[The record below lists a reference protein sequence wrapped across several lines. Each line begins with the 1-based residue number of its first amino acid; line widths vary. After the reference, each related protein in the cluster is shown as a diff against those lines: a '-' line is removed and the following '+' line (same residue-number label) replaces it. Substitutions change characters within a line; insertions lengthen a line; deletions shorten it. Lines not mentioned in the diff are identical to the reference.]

1 MKIRYYSIYKYA
13 IYFILLIFSY
23 SAAAADTG
31 LIDYD
36 KLLNKNAAVSEYTSE
51 VASLKIKVM
60 NDYDTLD
67 SLRDAIIDDT
77 KNRDARDKLAA
88 ELADKEAEIVKN
100 WLVGLQKINA
110 KYDDEIVAFDQ
121 KIQTAID
128 AVTQAKNLKFIKEG
142 TVVEEDDT
150 NTIDI
155 TPDVLKELEK

>member
-1 MKIRYYSIYKYA
+1 M
-13 IYFILLIFSY
+13 LQC
-23 SAAAADTG
+23 
-31 LIDYD
+31 
-36 KLLNKNAAVSEYTSE
+36 NKNVQKCCNAT
-51 VASLKIKVM
+51 
-60 NDYDTLD
+60 
-67 SLRDAIIDDT
+67 
-77 KNRDARDKLAA
+77 
-88 ELADKEAEIVKN
+88 
-100 WLVGLQKINA
+100 WQKINA